1 MSLSTAAEALNAKQ
15 TGRDVIFA
23 GVSTDTRTLKK
34 DDLFIGLKGPNF
46 DGQKFV
52 SEARNAGAIAA
63 VLEGKPE
70 IDLPFIEVND
80 THDALGKLA
89 GYWRQQFDIPVIG
102 ITGSNGKTS
111 VKEMISSIM
120 SQHAQGMATFG
131 NLNNDIGVP
140 LTLLRLREKD
150 AYAVIEMGMNHA
162 GEIDY
167 LTRLT
172 KPTVALITNAAV
184 AHIAGLGSLE
194 AIAHA
199 KGEIFSGLSKDGI
212 AIINADDEY
221 AEYWKQLVKGKEIL
235 TFGLESAADFS
246 GEYELDESGSLI
258 HMKTTLGDLDMR
270 LPLLGKHNVLNAAAA
285 TAASVATGATL
296 KNVKTGLSK
305 LEAVSGRLETKV
317 GLNGARIIDDTYNA
331 NPASVSVGLEV
342 LKQIPGER
350 ILVLGDMAE
359 LGSAAPA
366 IHKRV
371 GELAKRVGVSR
382 LFAIGDLTKVAAAG
396 FGTGAKHYQDQEALV
411 SDLSECLNKETT
423 VLIKGSRLMQM
434 EKIVAGV
441 ARSLPTRNK

>member
-1 MSLSTAAEALNAKQ
+1 MSLSTAAEALSAEQ
-15 TGRDVIFA
+15 MGQDVVFA
-23 GVSTDTRTLKK
+23 GVSTDTRTLNK
-34 DDLFIGLKGPNF
+34 DDLFIALKGPNF
-46 DGQKFV
+46 NGQHFV
-52 SEARNAGAIAA
+52 AKAKDAGAIAA
-63 VLEGKPE
+63 ILEHKPDV
-70 IDLPFIEVND
+70 DLPYIEVDD

-102 ITGSNGKTS
+102 ITGSNGKTT

-120 SQHAQGMATFG
+120 SQHAQGMATLG
-131 NLNNDIGVP
+131 NLNNDIGAP
-140 LTLLRLREKD
+140 LTLLRMRKKD
-150 AYAVIEMGMNHA
+150 RYAVIEMGMNHA

-167 LTRLT
+167 LTRLA
-172 KPTVALITNAAV
+172 KPTVALITNAAI
-184 AHIAGLGSLE
+184 AHLAGLGSLE

-199 KGEIFSGLSKDGI
+199 KGEIFSGLSEDGV

-235 TFGLESAADFS
+235 TFGIENAADFS
-246 GEYELDESGSLI
+246 GEYELDGSGSLI
-258 HMKTTLGDLDMR
+258 HLKTTLGDLDMR

-285 TAASVATGATL
+285 TAASVAAGSTL
-296 KNVKTGLSK
+296 ENVKTGLSK
-305 LEAVSGRLETKV
+305 LKSVSGRLETKA

-371 GELAKRVGVSR
+371 GELAKRVGVAR
-382 LFAIGDLTKVAAAG
+382 LFAIGELTKVAATG

-411 SDLSECLNKETT
+411 NDLSECLDKETT

-441 ARSLPTRNK
+441 ARSLPTGSK